1 MEQTENAKLYLVP
14 TPLGNLAD
22 ITERAMSV
30 MKLCD
35 EIYCEDTRN
44 SLKLLNALGIKK
56 TLISCHQHNEQQRAD
71 EILNKV
77 MSGRNIA
84 YISDAGMP
92 GISDPGS
99 RIIAKFIENNMDF
112 EVLPGGTAAMTAWI
126 MSGLPSQKLYFCGF
140 LPRGGSERKQEIENI
155 KATHATIV
163 IYESPQR
170 VADTL
175 TELAIALD
183 NPKCALVREI
193 SKLFEETVRG
203 NCKELAEK
211 YCSEPPKGECVIVV
225 DNNEGKIDDGDGG
238 VELMKLLLEA
248 GCSCR
253 DAARIAEYAL
263 KQPGNKMYK
272 LALKLNKERENDDE
286 NL

>member
-1 MEQTENAKLYLVP
+1 MEKTEKAKLYLVP
-14 TPLGNLAD
+14 TPLGNLSD
-22 ITERAMSV
+22 ITERALNV
-30 MKLCD
+30 LNFCD

-56 TLISCHQHNEQQRAD
+56 SLVSCHQHNEQQRSD

-77 MSGRNIA
+77 MCGKNIA

-99 RIIAKFIENNMDF
+99 RIISKFIENNTDF

-126 MSGLPSQKLYFCGF
+126 MSGLPSQRLYFCGF
-140 LPRGGSERKQEIENI
+140 LPRSGSDRKQEMENI
-155 KATHATIV
+155 KATRATIV

-170 VADTL
+170 VGDTL
-175 TELAIALD
+175 AELGALLD
-183 NPKCALVREI
+183 NPPCALVREI

-203 NCKELAEK
+203 SCTELAQR
-211 YCSEPPKGECVIVV
+211 YSAEPPKGECVIVV
-225 DNNEGKIDDGDGG
+225 DNNERQSDDGDGG
-238 VELMKLLLEA
+238 VELMKMLLDA

-253 DAARIAEYAL
+253 DAADIAQYAL

-272 LALKLNKERENDDE
+272 LALKLNKERQIGDE